1 MIIVLMGAPGSGK
14 GTISTFLSSKHNFS
28 HISTGDLIRNEIK
41 SGGDLARKINEITLE
56 GRLVPDE
63 IINEILR
70 KNVLEKIKQN
80 KSIVLDGYPRNI
92 DQAKFLEGVAKVD
105 YVVNITVD
113 LDIIT
118 KRIIGRRTCS
128 KCNQIYNIYFSKPT
142 VDNICDNDGTILSQ
156 RVDDNEETIKNRIN
170 VYKKNAAALEDY
182 YKQKNI
188 FYEIDGNCGSVE
200 VEEKIE
206 NKLNLK

>member
-14 GTISTFLSSKHNFS
+14 GTVSSFLSKKHNFE

-56 GRLVPDE
+56 GKLVPDE

-70 KNVLEKIKQN
+70 KNILEKIKQN
-80 KSIVLDGYPRNI
+80 KSIVLDGYPRNV
-92 DQAKFLEGVAKVD
+92 DQAKFLEGIVKVD
-105 YVVNITVD
+105 YVINIDVD

-128 KCNQIYNIYFSKPT
+128 KCNTIYNIYFNKPKNE
-142 VDNICDNDGTILSQ
+142 NICDNDGSILSQ

-170 VYKKNAAALEDY
+170 VYKKNSNSLEEY
-182 YKQKNI
+182 YKEKGI
-188 FYEIDGNCGSVE
+188 FYEIDGNCGSEEVE
-200 VEEKIE
+200 VKIE
-206 NKLNLK
+206 KTLNIG